1 MIVSGGENIYSAEIE
16 NVLSTHPAVAG
27 VAVIGVPDARWGES
41 VKAVV
46 IVREGHPSDEA
57 LLIAHCRGL
66 LAGYKLPKI
75 VAFVDKFR
83 LVPPGTVSKKHLRQ
97 PHWGRHPR
105 TTPREQGHGA
115 PLAPA
120 TTLPTQSRKGACE
133 GQAEIVDGKNG

>member
-57 LLIAHCRGL
+57 LLIAHCRSL
-66 LAGYKLPKI
+66 LAGYKVPKS
-75 VAFVDKFR
+75 VDFVENFP
-83 LVPPGTVSKKHLRQ
+83 LVRSEERRVGKECVSTCR
-97 PHWGRHPR
+97 
-105 TTPREQGHGA
+105 
-115 PLAPA
+115 
-120 TTLPTQSRKGACE
+120 SRWSPY
-133 GQAEIVDGKNG
+133 N